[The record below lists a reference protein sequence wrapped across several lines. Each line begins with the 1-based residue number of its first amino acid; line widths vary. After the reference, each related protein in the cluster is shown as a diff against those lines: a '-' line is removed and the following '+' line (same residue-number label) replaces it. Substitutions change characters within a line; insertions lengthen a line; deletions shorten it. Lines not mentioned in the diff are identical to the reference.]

1 MPREFYTIALVNY
14 LNARPFLHGLHHGRE
29 EGSFTFDIRLLNPAE
44 CARSFMKGEA
54 DIALVPAGSL
64 HHMTDYKRV
73 TGFGIAAED
82 EVRTVCLFSNDEPS
96 AWKEII
102 LDDHSMTSVLLTRL
116 IISNFFNINP
126 VYKTGKVDSVNPGQG
141 QAVLMIGD
149 KVFNR
154 ENDFLVRLDL
164 AAEWKKWTKLP
175 FVFAVW
181 VAKPH
186 VPEAV
191 LADLEKMLSFG
202 VNHIEAVIPE
212 NTGNTSLLKEYY
224 QKYIRYNL
232 EPDYLQGLEKYL
244 ELSRTLVIGQ
254 E

>member
-1 MPREFYTIALVNY
+1 MPKETYTIALVNY
-14 LNARPFLHGLHHGRE
+14 LNAKPFLHGLQHGTD
-29 EGSFTFDIRLLNPAE
+29 GPASFDIRLLNPAE
-44 CARSFMKGEA
+44 CARSFMKGDA

-64 HHMTDYKRV
+64 HSISDYKRI
-73 TGFGIAAED
+73 TNFGIAAED

-116 IISNFFNINP
+116 IVNHYFNINP
-126 VYKTGKVDSVNPGQG
+126 VYKTNTVDTVNPGHG

-181 VAKPH
+181 IAKPH

-191 LADLEKMLSFG
+191 LTQLENMLSYG
-202 VNHIEAVIPE
+202 INHIEAVIPE
-212 NTGNTSLLKEYY
+212 NADNTSLIKEYY
-224 QKYIRYNL
+224 QKYIRYHL
-232 EPDYLQGLEKYL
+232 KPPYLQGLEKYL
-244 ELSRTLVIGQ
+244 ELSRPLVTGQ
-254 E
+254 D